1 MENVLKLFGVGPFT
15 TSMVTEADM
24 ILSLQEDHSYQWWIR
39 YEYRIKGKNHI
50 GFRANVHK
58 LTSNLFFPGQ
68 EKAEALDDWDK
79 RYIDNLYNSIGYYI
93 NIGSLKFL
101 FKRISLII

>member
-15 TSMVTEADM
+15 SSMVTEADM

-68 EKAEALDDWDK
+68 EKAEALDDWEK
-79 RYIDNLYNSIGYYI
+79 RYIFNLILFLLEI
-93 NIGSLKFL
+93 ILKAIESLQFN
-101 FKRISLII
+101 F

>member
-93 NIGSLKFL
+93 NIPK
-101 FKRISLII
+101 ISF